1 MDNPGP
7 PLTDP
12 SHTAHQ
18 KPANLA
24 SASLMELIGR
34 MAQVQAAVIRNDSP
48 EEIAVM
54 RQQMHD
60 VLDAYLDLSVEAA
73 QLVRAIAH
81 PR

>member
-1 MDNPGP
+1 
-7 PLTDP
+7 
-12 SHTAHQ
+12 
-18 KPANLA
+18 
-24 SASLMELIGR
+24 MELIGR

-60 VLDAYLDLSVEAA
+60 VLDAYLDLSAEAA
-73 QLVRAIAH
+73 SNVRAIAH

>member
-1 MDNPGP
+1 M
-7 PLTDP
+7 TDRA
-12 SHTAHQ
+12 AHQ

-24 SASLMELIGR
+24 TASLLDIIGR
-34 MAQVQAAVIRNDSP
+34 MQLIQAAVIRDVSP
-48 EEIAVM
+48 QEIAVM
-54 RQQMHD
+54 RHQMHD

>member
-1 MDNPGP
+1 M
-7 PLTDP
+7 TDP

-24 SASLMELIGR
+24 TAALLDIIGR
-34 MAQVQAAVIRNDSP
+34 MQLMQAAVIRNDSP